1 MKNNWRN
8 NMQCAIEKTLKTF
21 VMLIIMLG
29 LIVSCNSEKE
39 KQVHVHDEYT
49 CPMHPQITQDKP
61 GTCPICGMDLVK
73 KSGDVQSVAVSDE
86 MKDLIKPTNSSVIA
100 AIETIRPERK
110 SLPVNVTAP
119 GVVSYD
125 TRKTYSVPV
134 RFGGRIEKLYLKYN
148 YQPVRKGQVIMEIYS
163 PELITAQREL
173 LYVVSQHKEH
183 IEIIE
188 SAKQKLQ
195 LLGLTNEQI
204 ENIINTGKES
214 FAFPVFSPFSGY
226 IVESN
231 VSLPE
236 ASTASASST
245 SMGGGGMNKKSAG
258 AMGGGAQPYNAMNTT
273 NSSPAMGGQFSIRE
287 GMYVST
293 GQSLFKVVDGTRL
306 WAELYFPAKE
316 GAQIRKGVPIELHV
330 KGTQETIRA
339 KVDFIQPFFSE
350 GKQFLQVRSYI
361 NTRANEIR
369 VGQLVTAHVTRTHDQ
384 ALWIPKKA
392 VLDLGVQQIV
402 FIKEKATYTP
412 FKVKTGLEADGWIEI
427 TEGLDES
434 VEIAVNAQYLVDS
447 ESFIKVINP

>member
-1 MKNNWRN
+1 
-8 NMQCAIEKTLKTF
+8 MQRAIDKSLKAF
-21 VMLIIMLG
+21 AL
-29 LIVSCNSEKE
+29 LIVMMGLVAACNSEKDKE
-39 KQVHVHDEYT
+39 VHAHDEYT

-73 KSGDVQSVAVSDE
+73 KSGAEQPVAVSEE
-86 MKDLIKPTNSSVIA
+86 MKDLIKPTNSSVVA
-100 AIETIRPERK
+100 AIEMIRPERK
-110 SLPVNVTAP
+110 TLPVNVTAP
-119 GVVSYD
+119 GVISYD

-173 LYVVSQHKEH
+173 LYVVSQHKEQF
-183 IEIIE
+183 EIIE

-195 LLGLTNEQI
+195 LLGLTKDQI
-204 ENIINTGKES
+204 ENIIKTGKES
-214 FAFPVFSPFSGY
+214 FAFPVFSPYSGY

-236 ASTASASST
+236 ASTASGASST
-245 SMGGGGMNKKSAG
+245 SMSGGGMNKKSGG
-258 AMGGGAQPYNAMNTT
+258 AMGGGVQPSNAMNSA
-273 NSSPAMGGQFSIRE
+273 NSSLATGGQFSTRE
-287 GMYVST
+287 GMYVAT

-316 GAQIRKGVPIELHV
+316 GAQIRKGVLIELHI
-330 KGTQETIRA
+330 KGTPEAIQA
-339 KVDFIQPFFSE
+339 KGDFIQPFFSE

-361 NTRANEIR
+361 NAIATEIR
-369 VGQLVTAHVTRTHDQ
+369 VGQLLTAHVTETHNQ

-392 VLDLGVQQIV
+392 ILDLGVQQIV
-402 FIKEKATYTP
+402 FIKEKATYIP
-412 FKVKTGLEADGWIEI
+412 FKVKTGVETDGWIEI

-434 VEIAVNAQYLVDS
+434 MEIAANAQYLVDS

>member
-1 MKNNWRN
+1 
-8 NMQCAIEKTLKTF
+8 MQRAIDKTLKAF
-21 VMLIIMLG
+21 ALLILMLG
-29 LIVSCNSEKE
+29 LIVACNSEKE

-73 KSGDVQSVAVSDE
+73 KSGAVQSVAVSEE
-86 MKDLIKPTNSSVIA
+86 MRDLIKPTNSSVVA

-110 SLPVNVTAP
+110 TLPVNVTAP

-148 YQPVRKGQVIMEIYS
+148 YQPVRKGQVIMEVYS

-173 LYVVSQHKEH
+173 LYVASQHKEH

-204 ENIINTGKES
+204 ENIIKTGKES
-214 FAFPVFSPFSGY
+214 FAFPVFSPYSGY

-231 VSLPE
+231 IALPE
-236 ASTASASST
+236 VSTASGASST
-245 SMGGGGMNKKSAG
+245 SMGGGGMNKKSGG
-258 AMGGGAQPYNAMNTT
+258 AMGGGVQPNNAMNTA

-287 GMYVST
+287 GMYLTT

-316 GAQIRKGVPIELHV
+316 GAQIRKGVLIELHV

-361 NTRANEIR
+361 NANVNEIR
-369 VGQLVTAHVTRTHDQ
+369 VGQLLTAHVTETHSQ

-392 VLDLGVQQIV
+392 ILDLGVQQIV
-402 FIKEKATYTP
+402 FIKEKATYIP
-412 FKVKTGLEADGWIEI
+412 FKVKTGLETNGWIEI

-434 VEIAVNAQYLVDS
+434 VEIAANAQYLVDS

>member
-1 MKNNWRN
+1 
-8 NMQCAIEKTLKTF
+8 MQRATDKMLKTF
-21 VMLIIMLG
+21 ALLILMLG
-29 LIVSCNSEKE
+29 LMVACNSEKE
-39 KQVHVHDEYT
+39 KQAHIHDEYT

-173 LYVVSQHKEH
+173 LYIISQHKEH

-188 SAKQKLQ
+188 SAKEKLQ
-195 LLGLTNEQI
+195 LLGLTDDQI
-204 ENIINTGKES
+204 GNIIKTGKET
-214 FAFPVFSPFSGY
+214 FALPVLSPYSGY
-226 IVESN
+226 ILEATATLPESN
-231 VSLPE
+231 TSNG
-236 ASTASASST
+236 TAS
-245 SMGGGGMNKKSAG
+245 SMGGSGMNKKAGG
-258 AMGGGAQPYNAMNTT
+258 AMSGGMQSSNSMNAANP
-273 NSSPAMGGQFSIRE
+273 SPVMGGQFSIRQ

-316 GAQIRKGVPIELHV
+316 GAQIKKGEPIELHI
-330 KGTQETIRA
+330 KGTQGAIQS

-434 VEIAVNAQYLVDS
+434 VEIAANAQYLVDS